1 MIFFHADQTELV
13 RLHTLKKK
21 KKSLPSENPNVPK
34 LYFCAKLVRK
44 QIVYQK
50 TGEKK
55 MVW

>member
-55 MVW
+55 MV